1 MGELY
6 IGRGAHHTSVKP
18 HWAAELAIS
27 AVGGPLVLNEPARA
41 IALARAVPRWQKTR
55 MADSRPLLI
64 EPRGPLHAR
73 VQVPGSK
80 SISNRALLVAGLA
93 RGESQLRGVLDS
105 DDTRVMARALEAL
118 GAKLSI
124 DGDRWSVSGVDG
136 KPRVPSAKLDV
147 GASGTAARFL
157 TALIALVP
165 GEALLDGSARMRERP
180 IAELVDALR
189 RLGVRVTAEG
199 RGGCPPVR
207 CVGGVPFGGE
217 TEVDARRSSQYVSAL
232 LLVAPYAQRSVELRL
247 TQGALVSR
255 PYVEVT
261 LQVMQA
267 FGAEAEFRAAGVLHV
282 TAGRSYEARDYAIE
296 PDASTAAYFFA
307 AAAIAGGR
315 VAVEGLPARSA
326 QADMGF
332 LALLERMGCRVDLG
346 STGVEVHGP
355 SARLKAVDVDMNA
368 MPDAVLAAAVTAL
381 FAEGTTRIRNVGN
394 LRIKE
399 SDRLAALETE
409 LCKLGASAHADADS
423 LTITPGPLHAAEI
436 ATYDD
441 HRMAMAFALVG
452 LRVNGVRICDPG
464 CVSKSWPG
472 YFEALGALS

>member
-1 MGELY
+1 M
-6 IGRGAHHTSVKP
+6 H
-18 HWAAELAIS
+18 
-27 AVGGPLVLNEPARA
+27 
-41 IALARAVPRWQKTR
+41 
-55 MADSRPLLI
+55 DSRSLLI

-80 SISNRALLVAGLA
+80 SISNRALVVAGLA
-93 RGESQLRGVLDS
+93 RGKSRLHGVLDS

-118 GAKLSI
+118 GASVSI
-124 DGDRWSVSGVDG
+124 DGDCWTVTGVDG
-136 KPRVPSAKLDV
+136 RPRVPLAKLDV

-157 TALIALVP
+157 TAVMALVP
-165 GEALLDGSARMRERP
+165 GEAVLDGTARMRERP
-180 IAELVDALR
+180 IGGLVEALQ

-199 RGGCPPVR
+199 RDGCPPVR
-207 CVGGVPFGGE
+207 CVGGGAFGGE
-217 TEVDARRSSQYVSAL
+217 AEVDARRSSQYVSAL
-232 LLVAPYAQRSVELRL
+232 LLVAPYAQRSIELRL
-247 TQGALVSR
+247 AQGALVSR
-255 PYVEVT
+255 PYVDVT
-261 LQVMQA
+261 LQVMRA
-267 FGAEAEFRAAGVLHV
+267 FGAEAGFGAAGALHV
-282 TAGRSYEARDYAIE
+282 TAGRTYAACDYAIE

-307 AAAIAGGR
+307 AAAIVGGR

-332 LALLERMGCRVDLG
+332 LALLERMGCRIDLG

-355 SARLKAVDVDMNA
+355 GAGLKAVDVDMNA

-381 FAEGTTRIRNVGN
+381 FAEGTTRILNVGN

-409 LCKLGASAHADADS
+409 LRKLGARAHADADS
-423 LTITPGPLHAAEI
+423 LTITPGPLHGTEI

-441 HRMAMAFALVG
+441 HRMAMAFALAG
-452 LRVNGVRICDPG
+452 LRVAGVRICDPG

-472 YFEALGALS
+472 YFDALGALR